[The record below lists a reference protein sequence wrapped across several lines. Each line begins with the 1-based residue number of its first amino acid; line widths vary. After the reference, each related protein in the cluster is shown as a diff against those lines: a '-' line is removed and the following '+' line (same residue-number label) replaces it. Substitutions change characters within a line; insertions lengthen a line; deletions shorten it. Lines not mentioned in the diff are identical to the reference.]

1 MNERLYQLMRQA
13 QRVAYANAS
22 AKKKTNSPQN
32 NTVWNEFPEVFAEL
46 IVREC
51 VNRIEQN
58 RSSGENTDSWTI
70 TRDMAFHQ
78 MKEDLKK
85 HFGVEE

>member
-1 MNERLYQLMRQA
+1 MNEQIYQLMRQA
-13 QRVAYANAS
+13 QRVAYAKAS

-51 VNRIEQN
+51 SQFVEDKFDFCGDELIIAEQ
-58 RSSGENTDSWTI
+58 I
-70 TRDMAFHQ
+70 
-78 MKEDLKK
+78 LK